1 MKVAIIG
8 SRTISIKNL
17 EKYIPEGTTEII
29 SGGAKGVDTCAK
41 LFAQSNNL
49 MYTEF
54 LPDYKSYGRV
64 APIIRNRQIVD
75 SADLVIAFWNGTSKG
90 TKSVIDYCNKTGKE
104 VRIYILSDL

>member
-8 SRTISIKNL
+8 SRTISIENL

-41 LFAQSNNL
+41 LFAQNNKIT
-49 MYTEF
+49 YTEI
-54 LPDYKSYGRV
+54 LPEYKKYGRA

-75 SADLVIAFWNGTSKG
+75 SADLILAFWNGTSKG

-104 VRIYILSDL
+104 VRTYILSDL